1 MLARFFVDRP
11 VFATVLSIVI
21 VIIGGVA
28 LSQLPVAQYPDVV
41 PPTISI
47 SAVYPGANAKV
58 VSETVAAP
66 IEQEVNGV
74 EGMLYMTSKC
84 TNDGAMLLDVTFK
97 LGTDIDFAQVLVQ
110 NRVAIAEPRL
120 PDEVK
125 RQGVTVKKRSP
136 SILLAINLVASQ
148 PAADEASLGR
158 QRLEMSRFA
167 TTQIRDELARVDGVG
182 DVAFLGARDYGMR
195 LWLNPEQLAAR
206 DMTAG
211 DVVRALREQNVQV
224 AAGQLGQPPGSAG
237 LDRQITINTLGRLVT
252 PEQFDAVIL
261 KQGDDGQVVR
271 VADVGRS
278 EYGARNYEVN
288 SYLDDAPSVT
298 IAVFQ
303 LPGSN
308 ALTTAEN
315 VRAKMR
321 ELRGRFP
328 EGLEYKIVYDTTVF
342 VDESIH
348 EVYKTL
354 FEAFVLVFIVVLL
367 FLQDWRATLLPMI
380 DVPVSLIGTFGV
392 MALLG
397 FSLNNLSLFGL
408 VLAIGIVVD
417 DAIVVVE
424 NIERW
429 MAQGLSPRDAVIRAM
444 DEITGPVIAITLV
457 LASVFIPTAFIAGIA
472 GEFYRQFALTI
483 AASTIISALN
493 ALTMAPA
500 RAVTLLKPHAPAGA
514 HGGHEVREALPRW
527 GYATV
532 GGLLAYLYLLG
543 PAAHALGIHLP
554 GGHGA
559 EEAAVEPAAAS
570 TVWGLSAAVFVVG
583 ALLGW
588 FAAHPVNVA
597 ATHLF
602 RVFNRGFDV
611 LTAAYG
617 VVAGRLVRLSL
628 VVLVVYA
635 GLLFLTYRLNTLVP
649 GGFIPE
655 QDKGYL
661 VVAALLPEGAALERT
676 EEVVRRASDICR
688 ATPGVAHVMRIPG
701 YHLLQG
707 VNLTSAGGMFV
718 ILEPFEKRRHDP
730 SLHASRIVAG
740 LRGKLAGIQEA
751 QVVVFGAPAVDGIGT
766 TGGFKFYV
774 QDRSDAGLDALADA
788 AQDLALKANGVSG
801 VAGVFSSFRV
811 DQPQLFLDVDRTKAK
826 TLQVALADVYEALQ
840 SYLGSAYAN
849 DFTQYGRNW
858 QVNVQAD
865 APFRREPADI
875 VNLKVRS
882 ATGAMVPLGSVVT
895 VRDATGPSIVSRFKM
910 YPAADVNG
918 GTLPGFT
925 SSQAV
930 GVMEKL
936 AGDELPPSMGIEW
949 TELTLQEI
957 LASRDLLTKLVFPL
971 GVVFVFMVLSAQYE
985 SWSLPTAVILIVPMS
1000 ILSSL
1005 AGIWWT
1011 GGDNNI
1017 FTQVGLLVL
1026 VALAAKNA
1034 ILIVEFARQRQG
1046 EGASRYDAVLEAAK
1060 TRLRP
1065 IIMTSLAFIL
1075 GVLPLAL
1082 GTGAGAEMRNALGI
1096 AVFSGMLGV
1105 TLFGIFLTPVFYE
1118 VVVRFF
1124 VGDRPTSPAAAPP
1137 PAAHSSSHEPFSGER
1152 PA

>member
-28 LSQLPVAQYPDVV
+28 LSQLPVAQYPEVV

-47 SAVYPGANAKV
+47 TASYPGANAKI

-84 TNDGAMLLDVTFK
+84 TNDGNMLLDVTFK

-110 NRVAIAEPRL
+110 NRVAIAQPKIPE
-120 PDEVK
+120 EVR
-125 RQGVTVKKRSP
+125 RQGVVVKKRSP
-136 SILLAINLVASQ
+136 AILLAINIISTRK
-148 PAADEASLGR
+148 AAGEEALGR
-158 QRLEMSRFA
+158 QQLEMSRFA
-167 TTQIRDELARVDGVG
+167 STAVKDELARIEGVG
-182 DVAFLGARDYGMR
+182 DVTFLGARDYGMR
-195 LWLNPEQLAAR
+195 LWLNPQQLASKT
-206 DMTAG
+206 MTAG
-211 DVVRALREQNVQV
+211 DVIRALREQNVQV
-224 AAGQLGQPPGSAG
+224 AAGQLGQPPGATG
-237 LDRQITINTLGRLVT
+237 MDRQITINTQGRLLT
-252 PEQFDAVIL
+252 PEEFDRIIV
-261 KQGDDGQVVR
+261 KQDDGGVVR
-271 VADVGRS
+271 VADIGRA
-278 EYGARNYEVN
+278 EYGAKNYEVN
-288 SYLDDAPSVT
+288 SYLDDDPSVT
-298 IAVFQ
+298 VAVFQ

-308 ALTTAEN
+308 ALATAEL
-315 VRAKMR
+315 VREKMR
-321 ELRGRFP
+321 ELRKTFP
-328 EGLEYKIVYDTTVF
+328 EGLDYKIVYDTTVF

-354 FEAFVLVFIVVLL
+354 FEAFVLVFIVVLI

-429 MAQGLSPRDAVIRAM
+429 MAKGLSPRDATIKAM

-457 LASVFIPTAFIAGIA
+457 LASVFIPTAFIAGIS

-483 AASTIISALN
+483 AASTIISAIN

-514 HGGHEVREALPRW
+514 HGHHEVREALPRW
-527 GYATV
+527 GYEV
-532 GGLLAYLYLLG
+532 IFGLIAYIYLLG
-543 PAAHALGIHLP
+543 PVAHLLGVHMP

-559 EEAAVEPAAAS
+559 EADVEPAAWYI
-570 TVWGLSAAVFVVG
+570 VWGLSAAVFIVG
-583 ALLGW
+583 AIAGFFL
-588 FAAHPVNVA
+588 AHPLNVG
-597 ATHLF
+597 ATYLF
-602 RVFNRGFDV
+602 RAFNRAFDIITDV
-611 LTAAYG
+611 YGAIAA
-617 VVAGRLVRLSL
+617 RIVRFSL
-628 VVLVVYA
+628 VALVVYV
-635 GLLFLTYRLNTLVP
+635 GLLGLTYRLGTLVP
-649 GGFIPE
+649 SGFIPD

-661 VVAALLPEGAALERT
+661 VVAALLPEGASLERT
-676 EEVVRRASDICR
+676 EAVIRRASEICR
-688 ATPGVAHVMRIPG
+688 KTPGVAHALRIPG
-701 YHLLQG
+701 YHILQG

-718 ILEPFEKRRHDP
+718 VLEPFEKRRHDKT
-730 SLHASRIVAG
+730 LHSSRIVAE
-740 LRGKLAGIQEA
+740 LRKQLAGIQEA

-766 TGGFKFYV
+766 TGGFKLYV
-774 QDRSDAGLDALADA
+774 QDRAGAGLESLADTAQSLA
-788 AQDLALKANGVSG
+788 AKSNGVPG
-801 VAGVFSSFRV
+801 LVGVFSSFRV
-811 DQPQLFLDVDRTKAK
+811 DQPQLYLDVDRTKTK
-826 TLQVALADVYEALQ
+826 TMQVALNDVYEALQ
-840 SYLGSAYAN
+840 SYLGTAYAN
-849 DFTQYGRNW
+849 DFTEYGRNW
-858 QVNVQAD
+858 QVNIQAD
-865 APFRREPADI
+865 APYRRTSADI
-875 VNLKVRS
+875 TNLKVRS
-882 ATGAMVPLGSVVT
+882 ATGVMVPLGSLMT
-895 VRDATGPSIVSRFKM
+895 VRDVTGPSIVSRFQM

-918 GTLPGFT
+918 GTLPGFS

-930 GVMEKL
+930 QAMDAAATE
-936 AGDELPPSMGIEW
+936 ELPSTMGTAW

-957 LASRDLLTKLVFPL
+957 LASQDLLTKLVFPL
-971 GVVFVFMVLSAQYE
+971 GVVFVFMVLAAQYE
-985 SWSLPTAVILIVPMS
+985 SWSLPAAVIMIVPMS

-1005 AGIWWT
+1005 FGIWLT

-1034 ILIVEFARQRQG
+1034 ILIVEFARERQKFG
-1046 EGASRYDAVLEAAK
+1046 LSRVDAVMEAAR

-1075 GVLPLAL
+1075 GVVPLAL

-1096 AVFSGMLGV
+1096 AVFSGMIGV
-1105 TLFGIFLTPVFYE
+1105 TLFGIFLTPVFYDLIVWLSGDDRVPRE
-1118 VVVRFF
+1118 VIEPVAE
-1124 VGDRPTSPAAAPP
+1124 SPP
-1137 PAAHSSSHEPFSGER
+1137 PQTPPER
-1152 PA
+1152 